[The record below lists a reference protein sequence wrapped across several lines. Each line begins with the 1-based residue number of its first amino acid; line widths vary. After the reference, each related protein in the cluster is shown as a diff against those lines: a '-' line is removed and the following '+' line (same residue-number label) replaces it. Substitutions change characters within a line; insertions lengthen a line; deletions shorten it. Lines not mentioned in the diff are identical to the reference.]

1 MLFKNIIYIKME
13 NEEAQQLFVCDPVL
27 IKDGVTPYTSYTL
40 KGSKL
45 PETLNRRYRDFDA
58 LRKKLVERWPGVFI
72 PNIPHKKT
80 IGSTDKGT
88 VELRIEQINRFLKKL
103 SNIDY
108 LFKSDEMELFLQNS
122 SNIPKI
128 LDNIKEESYQDK
140 LKKYC
145 QVFTDYDENFDTIA
159 GKTDQENFSKQ
170 LSIIYQ
176 NLRAFKNFIQG
187 ERERYSVFQKQYLA
201 ILNLLSFY
209 EKDVIKNLIGEND
222 DKLVLFNPQN
232 IDISKNIST
241 AEENLINPYDRLF
254 DSFTEDFL
262 DAEAMQEALEGLKNL
277 RETYN
282 KLTKNL
288 TSVNVQ
294 LNDLQAGKT
303 NVKNLFSFKNKEDN
317 SNKLMIEKEKLEK
330 DIDNLGQIIKIA
342 TFNMQIQIKN
352 FKSISLENYYKE
364 LRLIQEDTERNAKI
378 IDTLWDSVIKDKN
391 ISEYN

>member
-1 MLFKNIIYIKME
+1 ME
-13 NEEAQQLFVCDPVL
+13 NEAAQQLYVCDPVL

-40 KGSKL
+40 KGKGL
-45 PETLNRRYRDFDA
+45 PESLNRRYRDFDA

-128 LDNIKEESYQDK
+128 LDNIKEESYQEK
-140 LKKYC
+140 LKKYS
-145 QVFTDYDENFDTIA
+145 QVFVDYDENFDTIA

-187 ERERYSVFQKQYLA
+187 EKERYSVFQKQYLA

>member
-1 MLFKNIIYIKME
+1 ME
-13 NEEAQQLFVCDPVL
+13 NGEAQKLFVCDPVL

-103 SNIDY
+103 SNIHY
-108 LFKSDEMELFLQNS
+108 LFNSDEMELFLQNS

-187 ERERYSVFQKQYLA
+187 EKERYSAFQKQYMA

-303 NVKNLFSFKNKEDN
+303 NVKNLLSFKNKEDN

>member
-1 MLFKNIIYIKME
+1 M
-13 NEEAQQLFVCDPVL
+13 
-27 IKDGVTPYTSYTL
+27 
-40 KGSKL
+40 
-45 PETLNRRYRDFDA
+45 
-58 LRKKLVERWPGVFI
+58 
-72 PNIPHKKT
+72 
-80 IGSTDKGT
+80 
-88 VELRIEQINRFLKKL
+88 
-103 SNIDY
+103 
-108 LFKSDEMELFLQNS
+108 
-122 SNIPKI
+122 
-128 LDNIKEESYQDK
+128 
-140 LKKYC
+140 
-145 QVFTDYDENFDTIA
+145 
-159 GKTDQENFSKQ
+159 
-170 LSIIYQ
+170 SIIYQ

-187 ERERYSVFQKQYLA
+187 EKERYSVFQKQYLA

>member
-1 MLFKNIIYIKME
+1 ME
-13 NEEAQQLFVCDPVL
+13 NEEAQQLYVCDPVL

-40 KGSKL
+40 KGKGL
-45 PETLNRRYRDFDA
+45 PESLNRRYRDFDA

-103 SNIDY
+103 INIDY

-187 ERERYSVFQKQYLA
+187 EKERYSVFQKQYLA

>member
-1 MLFKNIIYIKME
+1 M
-13 NEEAQQLFVCDPVL
+13 
-27 IKDGVTPYTSYTL
+27 
-40 KGSKL
+40 
-45 PETLNRRYRDFDA
+45 
-58 LRKKLVERWPGVFI
+58 
-72 PNIPHKKT
+72 
-80 IGSTDKGT
+80 
-88 VELRIEQINRFLKKL
+88 
-103 SNIDY
+103 
-108 LFKSDEMELFLQNS
+108 
-122 SNIPKI
+122 
-128 LDNIKEESYQDK
+128 
-140 LKKYC
+140 
-145 QVFTDYDENFDTIA
+145 
-159 GKTDQENFSKQ
+159 
-170 LSIIYQ
+170 SIIYQ

>member
-1 MLFKNIIYIKME
+1 M
-13 NEEAQQLFVCDPVL
+13 
-27 IKDGVTPYTSYTL
+27 
-40 KGSKL
+40 
-45 PETLNRRYRDFDA
+45 
-58 LRKKLVERWPGVFI
+58 
-72 PNIPHKKT
+72 
-80 IGSTDKGT
+80 
-88 VELRIEQINRFLKKL
+88 
-103 SNIDY
+103 
-108 LFKSDEMELFLQNS
+108 
-122 SNIPKI
+122 
-128 LDNIKEESYQDK
+128 
-140 LKKYC
+140 
-145 QVFTDYDENFDTIA
+145 
-159 GKTDQENFSKQ
+159 
-170 LSIIYQ
+170 
-176 NLRAFKNFIQG
+176 
-187 ERERYSVFQKQYLA
+187 A

>member
-1 MLFKNIIYIKME
+1 ME
-13 NEEAQQLFVCDPVL
+13 NEEAQQLYVCDPVL

-40 KGSKL
+40 KGKGL
-45 PETLNRRYRDFDA
+45 PESLNRRYRDFDA

-108 LFKSDEMELFLQNS
+108 LFKSDEMELFLQNT

-128 LDNIKEESYQDK
+128 LDNIKEESYQEK
-140 LKKYC
+140 LKKYS
-145 QVFTDYDENFDTIA
+145 QVFVDYDENFDTIA

-187 ERERYSVFQKQYLA
+187 EKERYSVFQKQYLA

>member
-1 MLFKNIIYIKME
+1 
-13 NEEAQQLFVCDPVL
+13 
-27 IKDGVTPYTSYTL
+27 
-40 KGSKL
+40 
-45 PETLNRRYRDFDA
+45 
-58 LRKKLVERWPGVFI
+58 
-72 PNIPHKKT
+72 
-80 IGSTDKGT
+80 
-88 VELRIEQINRFLKKL
+88 
-103 SNIDY
+103 
-108 LFKSDEMELFLQNS
+108 MELFLQNT

-128 LDNIKEESYQDK
+128 LDNIKEESYQEK
-140 LKKYC
+140 LKKYS
-145 QVFTDYDENFDTIA
+145 QVFVDYDENFDTIA

-187 ERERYSVFQKQYLA
+187 EKERYSAFQKQYMA

-222 DKLVLFNPQN
+222 DKLVFFNTQN
-232 IDISKNIST
+232 MDITKNIT
-241 AEENLINPYDRLF
+241 NAEENLINPYDRLF

-262 DAEAMQEALEGLKNL
+262 DTEAMQEALEGLKNL
-277 RETYN
+277 RDTYN

-303 NVKNLFSFKNKEDN
+303 NVKNLLSFKNKEDN

-330 DIDNLGQIIKIA
+330 DIDNLGLIIKIA
-342 TFNMQIQIKN
+342 TFNMQTQIKN
-352 FKSISLENYYKE
+352 FKIVSLDNYYKE
-364 LRLIQEDTERNAKI
+364 LRLLEEDTQRNAKI
-378 IDTLWDSVIKDKN
+378 IDTIWESVIKDKN

>member
-1 MLFKNIIYIKME
+1 ME
-13 NEEAQQLFVCDPVL
+13 NEEAQQLYVCDPVL

-40 KGSKL
+40 KGKGL
-45 PETLNRRYRDFDA
+45 PESLNRRYRDFDA

-128 LDNIKEESYQDK
+128 LDNIKEESYQEK
-140 LKKYC
+140 LKKYS
-145 QVFTDYDENFDTIA
+145 QVFVDYDENFDTIA

-303 NVKNLFSFKNKEDN
+303 NHCPICFKD
-317 SNKLMIEKEKLEK
+317 
-330 DIDNLGQIIKIA
+330 
-342 TFNMQIQIKN
+342 
-352 FKSISLENYYKE
+352 
-364 LRLIQEDTERNAKI
+364 
-378 IDTLWDSVIKDKN
+378 
-391 ISEYN
+391 

>member
-1 MLFKNIIYIKME
+1 ME

-103 SNIDY
+103 SKIDY

-303 NVKNLFSFKNKEDN
+303 NVKNLLSFKNKEDN

-391 ISEYN
+391 ISEYT

>member
-1 MLFKNIIYIKME
+1 
-13 NEEAQQLFVCDPVL
+13 
-27 IKDGVTPYTSYTL
+27 
-40 KGSKL
+40 
-45 PETLNRRYRDFDA
+45 
-58 LRKKLVERWPGVFI
+58 
-72 PNIPHKKT
+72 
-80 IGSTDKGT
+80 
-88 VELRIEQINRFLKKL
+88 
-103 SNIDY
+103 
-108 LFKSDEMELFLQNS
+108 MELFLQNS

-187 ERERYSVFQKQYLA
+187 EKERYSVFQKQYLA

-303 NVKNLFSFKNKEDN
+303 NVKNLLSFKNKEDN

>member
-1 MLFKNIIYIKME
+1 ME
-13 NEEAQQLFVCDPVL
+13 NEEAQQLYVCDPVL

-40 KGSKL
+40 KGKGL
-45 PETLNRRYRDFDA
+45 PESLNRRYRDFDA

-108 LFKSDEMELFLQNS
+108 LFKSDEMELFLQNT

-128 LDNIKEESYQDK
+128 LDNIKEESYQEK
-140 LKKYC
+140 LKKYS
-145 QVFTDYDENFDTIA
+145 QVFVDYDENFDTIA

>member
-1 MLFKNIIYIKME
+1 ME
-13 NEEAQQLFVCDPVL
+13 NEEAQQLFVCDPAL

-103 SNIDY
+103 SKIDY
-108 LFKSDEMELFLQNS
+108 LFQSDEMELFLQNS

>member
-1 MLFKNIIYIKME
+1 ME

-88 VELRIEQINRFLKKL
+88 VELIIEQINRFLKKL

-187 ERERYSVFQKQYLA
+187 EKERYSVFQKQYLA

-303 NVKNLFSFKNKEDN
+303 NVKNLLSFKNKEDN

>member
-1 MLFKNIIYIKME
+1 ME
-13 NEEAQQLFVCDPVL
+13 NEEAQQLYVCDPVL

-40 KGSKL
+40 KGKGL
-45 PETLNRRYRDFDA
+45 PESLNRRYRDFDA

-103 SNIDY
+103 INIDY

-128 LDNIKEESYQDK
+128 LDNIKEESYQEK
-140 LKKYC
+140 LKKYS
-145 QVFTDYDENFDTIA
+145 QVFVDYDENFDTIA

-187 ERERYSVFQKQYLA
+187 EKERYSVFQKQYLA

>member
-1 MLFKNIIYIKME
+1 ME

-103 SNIDY
+103 SKIDY

-303 NVKNLFSFKNKEDN
+303 NVKNLLSFKNKEDN

>member
-1 MLFKNIIYIKME
+1 ME

-45 PETLNRRYRDFDA
+45 PETLNRRYRDFDS

-103 SNIDY
+103 SKIDY

>member
-1 MLFKNIIYIKME
+1 ME
-13 NEEAQQLFVCDPVL
+13 NEEAQQLYVCDPVL

-40 KGSKL
+40 KGKGL
-45 PETLNRRYRDFDA
+45 PESLNRRYRDFDA

-303 NVKNLFSFKNKEDN
+303 NVKNLLSFKNKEDN

>member
-1 MLFKNIIYIKME
+1 ME

-45 PETLNRRYRDFDA
+45 PETLNRRYRDFDS

-103 SNIDY
+103 SKIDY

-303 NVKNLFSFKNKEDN
+303 NVKNLLSFKNKEDN

>member
-1 MLFKNIIYIKME
+1 ME
-13 NEEAQQLFVCDPVL
+13 NEEAQQLYVCDPVL

-40 KGSKL
+40 KGKGL
-45 PETLNRRYRDFDA
+45 PESLNRRYRDFDA

-128 LDNIKEESYQDK
+128 LDNIKEESYQEK
-140 LKKYC
+140 LKKYS
-145 QVFTDYDENFDTIA
+145 QVFVDYDENFDTIA

-330 DIDNLGQIIKIA
+330 DIDNLGQIIKIT

-352 FKSISLENYYKE
+352 FKIVSLDNYYKE
-364 LRLIQEDTERNAKI
+364 LRLLEEDTQRNAKI
-378 IDTLWDSVIKDKN
+378 IDTIWESVIKDKN

>member
-1 MLFKNIIYIKME
+1 ME

-103 SNIDY
+103 SKIDY

-303 NVKNLFSFKNKEDN
+303 NVKNVLSFKNKEDN

>member
-1 MLFKNIIYIKME
+1 ME
-13 NEEAQQLFVCDPVL
+13 NEEAQQLYVCDPVL

-40 KGSKL
+40 KGKGL
-45 PETLNRRYRDFDA
+45 PESLNRRYGDFDA

-103 SNIDY
+103 SNIHY
-108 LFKSDEMELFLQNS
+108 LFNSDEMELFLQNS

-128 LDNIKEESYQDK
+128 LDNIKEESYQEK
-140 LKKYC
+140 LKKYS
-145 QVFTDYDENFDTIA
+145 QVFVDYDENFDTIA

>member
-1 MLFKNIIYIKME
+1 ME
-13 NEEAQQLFVCDPVL
+13 NEEAQQLYVCDPVL

-40 KGSKL
+40 KGKGL
-45 PETLNRRYRDFDA
+45 PESLNRRYRDFDA

-103 SNIDY
+103 SKIDY

-128 LDNIKEESYQDK
+128 LDNIKEESYQEK
-140 LKKYC
+140 LKKYS
-145 QVFTDYDENFDTIA
+145 QVFVDYDENFDTIA

-187 ERERYSVFQKQYLA
+187 EKERYSVFQKQYLA

>member
-1 MLFKNIIYIKME
+1 ME
-13 NEEAQQLFVCDPVL
+13 NEEAQQLYVCDPVL

-40 KGSKL
+40 KGKGL
-45 PETLNRRYRDFDA
+45 PESLNRRYRDFDA

-128 LDNIKEESYQDK
+128 LDNIKEESYQEK
-140 LKKYC
+140 LKKYS
-145 QVFTDYDENFDTIA
+145 QVFVDYDENFDTIA

-187 ERERYSVFQKQYLA
+187 EKERYSVFQKQYLA

-378 IDTLWDSVIKDKN
+378 IDTLWDSEIKDKN

>member
-1 MLFKNIIYIKME
+1 ME

-128 LDNIKEESYQDK
+128 LDNVKEESYQEK

>member
-1 MLFKNIIYIKME
+1 ME
-13 NEEAQQLFVCDPVL
+13 NEEAQQLYVCDPVL

-40 KGSKL
+40 KGKGL
-45 PETLNRRYRDFDA
+45 PESLNRRYRDFDA

-128 LDNIKEESYQDK
+128 LDNVKEESYQEK
-140 LKKYC
+140 LKKYS
-145 QVFTDYDENFDTIA
+145 QVFVDYDENFDTIA

-187 ERERYSVFQKQYLA
+187 EKERYSVFQKQYMA

>member
-1 MLFKNIIYIKME
+1 
-13 NEEAQQLFVCDPVL
+13 
-27 IKDGVTPYTSYTL
+27 
-40 KGSKL
+40 
-45 PETLNRRYRDFDA
+45 
-58 LRKKLVERWPGVFI
+58 
-72 PNIPHKKT
+72 
-80 IGSTDKGT
+80 
-88 VELRIEQINRFLKKL
+88 
-103 SNIDY
+103 
-108 LFKSDEMELFLQNS
+108 MELFLQNS

>member
-1 MLFKNIIYIKME
+1 ME
-13 NEEAQQLFVCDPVL
+13 NEEAQQLYVCDPVL

-40 KGSKL
+40 KGKGL
-45 PETLNRRYRDFDA
+45 PESLNRRYRDFDA

-103 SNIDY
+103 SNIHY
-108 LFKSDEMELFLQNS
+108 LFNSDEMELFLQNS

>member
-1 MLFKNIIYIKME
+1 ME
-13 NEEAQQLFVCDPVL
+13 NEEAQQLYVCDPVL

-40 KGSKL
+40 KGKGL
-45 PETLNRRYRDFDA
+45 PESLNRRYRDFDA

>member
-1 MLFKNIIYIKME
+1 ME
-13 NEEAQQLFVCDPVL
+13 NEEAQQLYVCDPVL

-40 KGSKL
+40 KGKGL
-45 PETLNRRYRDFDA
+45 PESLNRRYRDFDA

-103 SNIDY
+103 SNIHY
-108 LFKSDEMELFLQNS
+108 LFNSDEMELFLQNS

-128 LDNIKEESYQDK
+128 LDNIKEESYQEK
-140 LKKYC
+140 LKKYS
-145 QVFTDYDENFDTIA
+145 QVFVDYDENFDTIA

>member
-1 MLFKNIIYIKME
+1 ME
-13 NEEAQQLFVCDPVL
+13 NEEAQQLYVCDPVL

-40 KGSKL
+40 KGKGL
-45 PETLNRRYRDFDA
+45 PESLNRRYRDFDA

-128 LDNIKEESYQDK
+128 LDNIKEESYQEK
-140 LKKYC
+140 LKKYS
-145 QVFTDYDENFDTIA
+145 QVFVDYDENFDTIA

>member
-1 MLFKNIIYIKME
+1 ME

-128 LDNIKEESYQDK
+128 LDNIKEESYQEK

>member
-1 MLFKNIIYIKME
+1 ME
-13 NEEAQQLFVCDPVL
+13 NGEAQQLFVCDPVL

-128 LDNIKEESYQDK
+128 LDNIKEESYQEK
-140 LKKYC
+140 LKKYS
-145 QVFTDYDENFDTIA
+145 QVFLDYDENFDTIA

-303 NVKNLFSFKNKEDN
+303 NVKNLLSFKNKEDN

-378 IDTLWDSVIKDKN
+378 IDTLWDLSLIH
-391 ISEYN
+391 I

>member
-1 MLFKNIIYIKME
+1 ME
-13 NEEAQQLFVCDPVL
+13 NEEAQQLYVCDPVL

-40 KGSKL
+40 KGKGL
-45 PETLNRRYRDFDA
+45 PESLNRRYRDFDA

-103 SNIDY
+103 SKIDY

-128 LDNIKEESYQDK
+128 LDNIKEESYQEK
-140 LKKYC
+140 LKKYS
-145 QVFTDYDENFDTIA
+145 QVFVDYDENFDTIA